1 MPALPKPDRYHSVTP
16 YLIVADA
23 QKLIDF
29 LIAVFGDSVESQ
41 MVKPDGK
48 IGHTEV
54 KIGDSIIMLGEA
66 MEGYPPL
73 SSMLYIYVDDADA
86 TYAAAI
92 EAGATAI
99 TPVADQFYG
108 DRSGGFTEPC
118 GNKIW
123 ISTHIE
129 DVSDEEIERRA
140 RAQG

>member
-29 LIAVFGDSVESQ
+29 LIAVFGASVESQ

-108 DRSGGFTEPC
+108 DRSGGVKDAW
-118 GNKIW
+118 G
-123 ISTHIE
+123 ISWWLATHKK
-129 DVSDEEIERRA
+129 DVSTAEMEKRLK
-140 RAQG
+140 